1 MSSSQSCP
9 KSKSKIG
16 NFLDASKHLFKR
28 ACPSVG
34 HDGDD
39 DFFVVLLYLHVL
51 MTMTIVVTVM
61 NSINVRPLI
70 LLF

>member
-1 MSSSQSCP
+1 M
-9 KSKSKIG
+9 
-16 NFLDASKHLFKR
+16 HLFKR

-51 MTMTIVVTVM
+51 MTIVVTVM

-70 LLF
+70 LLFSFPMMMIMMISEDV